1 MGKPQP
7 CAPVAA
13 PKTFD
18 VWLECTLIANG
29 VPDGL
34 PWERALA
41 VAQILVRTGRAI
53 PANQWVD
60 RFMLEQQVDEAE
72 GLF

>member
-1 MGKPQP
+1 
-7 CAPVAA
+7 
-13 PKTFD
+13 
-18 VWLECTLIANG
+18 LIANG

-34 PWERALA
+34 PWDRALA

-53 PANQWVD
+53 PANLWVE
-60 RFMLEQQVDEAE
+60 RIILEEQVDEAE

>member
-1 MGKPQP
+1 MPS
-7 CAPVAA
+7 
-13 PKTFD
+13 
-18 VWLECTLIANG
+18 
-29 VPDGL
+29 GL
-34 PWERALA
+34 TWDQALA

-60 RFMLEQQVDEAE
+60 QIILKEQVDQAE